1 MKRFILFTGIMLSAQ
16 AMAALV
22 PEPLFSMSCR
32 TDIEKV
38 LKKHQ
43 SKDRWVRTIDP
54 QKGVFSFR
62 TPTKEIGKWIELQT
76 FPDPYVFFFESKST
90 KVYQWSGKDCVLL
103 NDTTNRPLEFLVGKK
118 KGFTDAA
125 LKTYVEADVPAMI
138 YIWSPSMVY
147 SMSEMKVFRKVAES
161 LEMKFVPLLDFG
173 ENAEN
178 AKKLIS
184 GYEPN
189 LEIKKVQSVE
199 LYMREGTTHFPSTYI
214 AGYGRISNR
223 IFGVMTPELLTEA
236 ASEEL
241 AFIKRVDK

>member
-1 MKRFILFTGIMLSAQ
+1 MKRLMLLTGIMLSSHAL
-16 AMAALV
+16 AALV

-32 TDIEKV
+32 NDIEKV

-54 QKGVFSFR
+54 QTGVLAFR
-62 TPTKEIGKWIELQT
+62 TPTKEIGQWLEIQT
-76 FPDPYVFFFESKST
+76 FPNPYVFFFESKFT
-90 KVYQWSGKDCVLL
+90 KVYQWSGKDCTIL
-103 NDTTNRPLEFLVGKK
+103 NDTTNKPLDFLGSKK
-118 KGFTDAA
+118 KGFTDEV
-125 LKTYVEADVPAMI
+125 LKNYVESDAPAMI
-138 YIWSPSMVY
+138 YIWSPAMVY
-147 SMSEMKVFRKVAES
+147 SMKEMSVFRKVAK
-161 LEMKFVPLLDFG
+161 EMDLQFIPLLDFG
-173 ENAEN
+173 ENSEE

-184 GYEPN
+184 GYEPD

-223 IFGVMTPELLTEA
+223 IFGVMPAEDLKEQVND
-236 ASEEL
+236 EL